1 MKELKFEIENH
12 INNIL
17 IKKNNNIIY
26 KDKIKIL
33 EFYNILQQGINK
45 NKDVF
50 ISNNKINNKEYA
62 LINLMDITSIIENF
76 KYNKGSLLYE
86 YINLIVNN
94 KEEYLDKI
102 EDIVDGLMQDIK
114 DNVDLSISWE
124 FNSSLFKTLSSLVD
138 IDININIKELTV
150 VINEIL
156 DYIMKYNSNK
166 IYIIFIDKSLININ
180 FNNDN
185 LYIFNVN
192 NNIED
197 LNDYNLLFLDYYYDF
212 NLNVLLEN
220 IKLNWNKEYNDDY
233 ILNLLKDFINI
244 YLKYDNI
251 FISNN
256 DIKQLKNI
264 FYKLYNIQNN
274 SNSIEIL

>member
-1 MKELKFEIENH
+1 MKELKFEIDNH

-17 IKKNNNIIY
+17 IQKNNNIIY
-26 KDKIKIL
+26 KDKMKIL
-33 EFYNILQQGINK
+33 EFYSVLQEGINK

-50 ISNNKINNKEYA
+50 ISNNKLNNKEYF
-62 LINLMDITSIIENF
+62 LINLMDITSIIENI

-94 KEEYLDKI
+94 KEEYLNKI
-102 EDIVDGLMQDIK
+102 ENIVDNLMHDI
-114 DNVDLSISWE
+114 NSSVDFDISWE
-124 FNSSLFKTLSSLVD
+124 FNNSLFKILTSLT
-138 IDININIKELTV
+138 DINVNIKIKELNTIVNNLLDCV
-150 VINEIL
+150 V
-156 DYIMKYNSNK
+156 KYNSNK
-166 IYIIFIDKSLININ
+166 IYIIFIDKGLININ
-180 FNNDN
+180 LNNDN
-185 LYIFNVN
+185 LYIFNINSNVE
-192 NNIED
+192 NI
-197 LNDYNLLFLDYYYDF
+197 NDYNLLFLDNYYEF
-212 NLNVLLEN
+212 NLNVLLDN
-220 IKLNWNKEYNDDY
+220 IKLNWNKEYNDNY
-233 ILNLLKDFINI
+233 ILDLLKDFINI

>member
-1 MKELKFEIENH
+1 MKELKFEIDNH

-17 IKKNNNIIY
+17 IQKNNNIIY
-26 KDKIKIL
+26 KDKMKIL
-33 EFYNILQQGINK
+33 EFYSVLQEGINK

-50 ISNNKINNKEYA
+50 ISNNKLNNKEYA

-102 EDIVDGLMQDIK
+102 EDIVDGLMQYIK
-114 DNVDLSISWE
+114 DNVDLNISWE

>member
-50 ISNNKINNKEYA
+50 ISNNKINNKEYS

-102 EDIVDGLMQDIK
+102 EDIVDSLMQDIK

-197 LNDYNLLFLDYYYDF
+197 LNDYNLLFLDNYYEF

>member
-17 IKKNNNIIY
+17 IKRNNNIIY

-114 DNVDLSISWE
+114 DNVDLNISWE

-166 IYIIFIDKSLININ
+166 IYIIFIDKNLININ

>member
-1 MKELKFEIENH
+1 MKELKFEIDNH

-17 IKKNNNIIY
+17 IQKNNNIIY
-26 KDKIKIL
+26 KDKMKIL
-33 EFYNILQQGINK
+33 EFYSVLQEGINK

-50 ISNNKINNKEYA
+50 ISNNKLNNKEYF
-62 LINLMDITSIIENF
+62 LINLMDITSIIENI

-86 YINLIVNN
+86 YVNLIVNN
-94 KEEYLDKI
+94 KEEYLNKI
-102 EDIVDGLMQDIK
+102 ENIVDNLMQDINSSVEF
-114 DNVDLSISWE
+114 DISWE
-124 FNSSLFKTLSSLVD
+124 FNNSLSKILTSLT
-138 IDININIKELTV
+138 DINVNIKIKELNTIVNNLLDCV
-150 VINEIL
+150 V
-156 DYIMKYNSNK
+156 KYNSNK
-166 IYIIFIDKSLININ
+166 IYIIFIDKGLININ
-180 FNNDN
+180 LNNDN
-185 LYIFNVN
+185 LYIFNINSNVE
-192 NNIED
+192 NI
-197 LNDYNLLFLDYYYDF
+197 NDYNLLFLDNYYEF

>member
-1 MKELKFEIENH
+1 MKELKFEIDNH

-17 IKKNNNIIY
+17 IQKNNNIIY
-26 KDKIKIL
+26 KDKMKIL
-33 EFYNILQQGINK
+33 EFYSVLQEGINK

-50 ISNNKINNKEYA
+50 ISNNKLNNKEYF
-62 LINLMDITSIIENF
+62 LINLMDITSIIENI

-94 KEEYLDKI
+94 KEEYLNKI
-102 EDIVDGLMQDIK
+102 ENIVDNLMQDI
-114 DNVDLSISWE
+114 NSSVDFDISWE
-124 FNSSLFKTLSSLVD
+124 FNNSLSKILTSLT
-138 IDININIKELTV
+138 DINVNIKIKELNTIVNNLLDCV
-150 VINEIL
+150 V
-156 DYIMKYNSNK
+156 KYNSNK
-166 IYIIFIDKSLININ
+166 IYIIFIDKGLININ
-180 FNNDN
+180 LNNDN
-185 LYIFNVN
+185 LYIFNINSNVE
-192 NNIED
+192 NI
-197 LNDYNLLFLDYYYDF
+197 NDYNLLFLDNYYEF
-212 NLNVLLEN
+212 NLNVLLDN
-220 IKLNWNKEYNDDY
+220 IKLNWNKEYNDNY
-233 ILNLLKDFINI
+233 ILDLLKDFINI

>member
-1 MKELKFEIENH
+1 MKELKFEIENY

-17 IKKNNNIIY
+17 IKRNNNIIY

-114 DNVDLSISWE
+114 DNVDLNISWE

-197 LNDYNLLFLDYYYDF
+197 LNDYNLLFLDNYYEF

>member
-1 MKELKFEIENH
+1 MKELKFEINNH

-17 IKKNNNIIY
+17 IQKNNNIIY
-26 KDKIKIL
+26 KDKMKIL
-33 EFYNILQQGINK
+33 EFYSVLQEGINK

-50 ISNNKINNKEYA
+50 ISNNKLNNKEYF
-62 LINLMDITSIIENF
+62 LINLMDITSIIENI

-94 KEEYLDKI
+94 KEEYLNKI
-102 EDIVDGLMQDIK
+102 ENIVDNLMQYI
-114 DNVDLSISWE
+114 NSSVDFDISWE
-124 FNSSLFKTLSSLVD
+124 FNNSLSKILTSLT
-138 IDININIKELTV
+138 DINVNIKIKELNTIVNNLLDCV
-150 VINEIL
+150 V
-156 DYIMKYNSNK
+156 KYNSNK
-166 IYIIFIDKSLININ
+166 IYIIFIDKGLININ
-180 FNNDN
+180 LNNDN
-185 LYIFNVN
+185 LYIFNINSNVE
-192 NNIED
+192 NI
-197 LNDYNLLFLDYYYDF
+197 NDYNLLFLDNYYEF
-212 NLNVLLEN
+212 NLNVLLDN
-220 IKLNWNKEYNDDY
+220 IKLNWNKEYNDNY
-233 ILNLLKDFINI
+233 ILDLLKDLINI

>member
-17 IKKNNNIIY
+17 IKRNNNIIY

-114 DNVDLSISWE
+114 DNVDLNISWE

-220 IKLNWNKEYNDDY
+220 IKFNWNKEYNDDY

>member
-1 MKELKFEIENH
+1 MKELKFEIENY

-50 ISNNKINNKEYA
+50 ISNNKINNKEYS

-114 DNVDLSISWE
+114 DNVDLNISWE

>member
-1 MKELKFEIENH
+1 
-12 INNIL
+12 
-17 IKKNNNIIY
+17 
-26 KDKIKIL
+26 
-33 EFYNILQQGINK
+33 
-45 NKDVF
+45 
-50 ISNNKINNKEYA
+50 
-62 LINLMDITSIIENF
+62 MDITSIIENF

-114 DNVDLSISWE
+114 DNVDLNISWE

-220 IKLNWNKEYNDDY
+220 IKFNWNKEYNDDY

>member
-102 EDIVDGLMQDIK
+102 EDIVDSLMQDIK

>member
-50 ISNNKINNKEYA
+50 ISNNKINNKEYS

-114 DNVDLSISWE
+114 DNVDLNISWE

>member
-1 MKELKFEIENH
+1 
-12 INNIL
+12 
-17 IKKNNNIIY
+17 
-26 KDKIKIL
+26 
-33 EFYNILQQGINK
+33 
-45 NKDVF
+45 
-50 ISNNKINNKEYA
+50 
-62 LINLMDITSIIENF
+62 MDITSIIENF

-114 DNVDLSISWE
+114 DNVDLNISWE

>member
-17 IKKNNNIIY
+17 IKRNNNIIY

-102 EDIVDGLMQDIK
+102 EDIVVGLMQDIK
-114 DNVDLSISWE
+114 DNVDLNISWE

>member
-12 INNIL
+12 INNVL
-17 IKKNNNIIY
+17 IKRNNNIIY

-114 DNVDLSISWE
+114 DNVDLNISWE

-256 DIKQLKNI
+256 DINQLKNI

>member
-1 MKELKFEIENH
+1 MKELKFEIDNH

-17 IKKNNNIIY
+17 IQKNNNIIY

-62 LINLMDITSIIENF
+62 LINLMDITSIIENI

-114 DNVDLSISWE
+114 DNVDLNISWE

>member
-17 IKKNNNIIY
+17 IKRNNNIIY

-114 DNVDLSISWE
+114 DNVDLNISWE

-220 IKLNWNKEYNDDY
+220 IKFNWNKEYNDDY

-264 FYKLYNIQNN
+264 FYKLYNIQKN